1 MSKVCLSTSLHNHTI
16 RKWGNVTM
24 STTAGCIRRI
34 YARSYSPDI
43 RVCLGND
50 GEDAA
55 NFVTKMICTV
65 DIDNTRKQ
73 VCQSIR
79 NFKPTRIRR
88 VVSYPDY
95 RAIKFA
101 VCTNDPGSMAQ
112 LWWLDVNLES
122 CKGNN
127 YAYAIPSPT
136 SRSKYPSFWMPET
149 PIEHEIF
156 EKEDDVY
163 TEPNRVQVSALNN
176 LFSQPFANSY
186 RVGLNEETIF
196 AIATVVD
203 ELSATRFGAF
213 PLYVFTDRGV
223 WSLESGTGEVLYSNI
238 LPVNHDQIVNPNTC
252 AALETVYYI
261 TSRGVH
267 ACGDVLPR

>member
-1 MSKVCLSTSLHNHTI
+1 MQEPLYRIKEIEIRDFVDNRHSESLSYNDMKNVESMPVYEPTQSHHTQVGKCYYEYNGRLHKANLRTQLFP
-16 RKWGNVTM
+16 G
-24 STTAGCIRRI
+24 
-34 YARSYSPDI
+34 YS
-43 RVCLGND
+43 RFCLGND

-163 TEPNRVQVSALNN
+163 TEPNRVQVSAL
-176 LFSQPFANSY
+176 
-186 RVGLNEETIF
+186 
-196 AIATVVD
+196 
-203 ELSATRFGAF
+203 
-213 PLYVFTDRGV
+213 
-223 WSLESGTGEVLYSNI
+223 SLI
-238 LPVNHDQIVNPNTC
+238 HI
-252 AALETVYYI
+252 
-261 TSRGVH
+261 
-267 ACGDVLPR
+267 

>member
-1 MSKVCLSTSLHNHTI
+1 
-16 RKWGNVTM
+16 
-24 STTAGCIRRI
+24 
-34 YARSYSPDI
+34 
-43 RVCLGND
+43 
-50 GEDAA
+50 
-55 NFVTKMICTV
+55 
-65 DIDNTRKQ
+65 
-73 VCQSIR
+73 
-79 NFKPTRIRR
+79 
-88 VVSYPDY
+88 
-95 RAIKFA
+95 
-101 VCTNDPGSMAQ
+101 MAQ

-203 ELSATRFGAF
+203 ELSATRFGAC
-213 PLYVFTDRGV
+213 L
-223 WSLESGTGEVLYSNI
+223 L
-238 LPVNHDQIVNPNTC
+238 
-252 AALETVYYI
+252 
-261 TSRGVH
+261 
-267 ACGDVLPR
+267 

>member
-1 MSKVCLSTSLHNHTI
+1 MKNVESMPVYEPTQSHHTQVGKCYYEYNGRLHKANLRTQLFP
-16 RKWGNVTM
+16 G
-24 STTAGCIRRI
+24 
-34 YARSYSPDI
+34 YS
-43 RVCLGND
+43 RFCLGND

-156 EKEDDVY
+156 AEFKFQMQ
-163 TEPNRVQVSALNN
+163 R
-176 LFSQPFANSY
+176 NSY
-186 RVGLNEETIF
+186 
-196 AIATVVD
+196 
-203 ELSATRFGAF
+203 
-213 PLYVFTDRGV
+213 
-223 WSLESGTGEVLYSNI
+223 
-238 LPVNHDQIVNPNTC
+238 
-252 AALETVYYI
+252 
-261 TSRGVH
+261 
-267 ACGDVLPR
+267 